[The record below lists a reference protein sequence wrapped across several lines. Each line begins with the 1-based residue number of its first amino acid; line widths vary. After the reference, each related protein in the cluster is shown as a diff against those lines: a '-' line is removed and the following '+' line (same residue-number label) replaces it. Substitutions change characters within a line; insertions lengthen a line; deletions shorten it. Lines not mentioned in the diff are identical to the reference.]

1 MGGQQDRMTL
11 YLGTQSSQFVN
22 LRVTF
27 KNSPIHILEKFAFK
41 DIYSAHQHLLNS
53 SELQECIILQTCN
66 RVEIYGVGPNPKYEG
81 IVNSW
86 SDLIDL
92 PVEEVK
98 NNVVISDGEKAVRH
112 LVELTSGLD
121 SLVIGEDQILGQVKR
136 SLDFSRKNGF
146 AGPNLNILFDKTIKI
161 GSRVRALTGINKGSI
176 SVGSMAVNLAYEYFD
191 DIKEKQILLIGS
203 GEGASLIAKSFK
215 QRDIKFFVTSRT
227 FERARSFADTVA
239 GSPIPFEAAL
249 EKLNDDID
257 IVFISTIAPY
267 YLLTYER
274 IANMMKNR
282 TKGLMI
288 FDLSNPRTV
297 EDRIAT
303 LNNIKL
309 VNIDQISEI
318 VEKNVGRRK
327 KEIQSA
333 EKIIEEE
340 MITIKEMLKRKSSEP
355 AIITIFKNA
364 DSIRNKELNKALSL
378 IGNRMNEK
386 DIKILEQ
393 FSYAL
398 VEGILSTPM
407 NNLRKEFSSSKN
419 ENELINLALKLFNY
433 EKP

>member
-1 MGGQQDRMTL
+1 M
-11 YLGTQSSQFVN
+11 
-22 LRVTF
+22 
-27 KNSPIHILEKFAFK
+27 
-41 DIYSAHQHLLNS
+41 
-53 SELQECIILQTCN
+53 QECIILQTCN
-66 RVEIYGVGPNPKYEG
+66 RVEIYGVGLNPDYDNL
-81 IVNSW
+81 INIW
-86 SDLIDL
+86 SSLINL
-92 PVEEVK
+92 PASQVK
-98 NNVVISDGEKAVRH
+98 NNVIINDGEEALKH
-112 LVELTSGLD
+112 LVKLTSGLD
-121 SLVIGEDQILGQVKR
+121 SLVVGEDQILGQVKR
-136 SLDFSRKNGF
+136 SLEFSRKNGF

-161 GSRVRALTGINKGSI
+161 GSRVRTLTGINKGST

-191 DIKEKQILLIGS
+191 DIKEKEILLIGS
-203 GEGASLIAKSFK
+203 GEGASLIAKALK
-215 QRDIKFFVTSRT
+215 QRNMKFFVTSRT

-239 GSPIPFEAAL
+239 GSPIPFETAL
-249 EKLNDDID
+249 EKINDNID
-257 IVFISTIAPY
+257 IVFISTVAPY

-282 TKGLMI
+282 NKGLMI

-297 EDRIAT
+297 EDKIAI

-333 EKIIEEE
+333 EKIINDEL
-340 MITIKEMLKRKSSEP
+340 IAIKEILKRKSSEP

-364 DSIRNKELNKALSL
+364 DSIRNKEFKKALSL
-378 IGNRMNEK
+378 IGNRVSDD

-407 NNLRKEFSSSKN
+407 NNLRKEFTNNKN

>member
-1 MGGQQDRMTL
+1 MTA
-11 YLGTQSSQFVN
+11 YLSLESSQFIN

-27 KNSPIHILEKFAFK
+27 KNSPIHILEKFTFK
-41 DIYSAHQHLLNS
+41 DIYNAYEVLINS
-53 SELQECIILQTCN
+53 RELQECLILQTCN
-66 RVEIYGVGPNPKYEG
+66 RVEIYGVGDNPNIEKLTE
-81 IVNSW
+81 IW
-86 SDLIDL
+86 SSLINVSMNEIKL
-92 PVEEVK
+92 NIMIETGEEAIK
-98 NNVVISDGEKAVRH
+98 H
-112 LVELTSGLD
+112 LAKLTSGLD

-136 SLDFSRKNGF
+136 SIEFSRKNGF
-146 AGPNLNILFDKTIKI
+146 SGPNLNILFERTIKT
-161 GSRVRALTGINKGSI
+161 GSKVRAATGINKGSI
-176 SVGSMAVNLAYEYFD
+176 SIGSMAVNLAYEYFD
-191 DIKEKQILLIGS
+191 DINEKEILLIGS
-203 GEGASLIAKSFK
+203 GEGASLIAKALK
-215 QRDIKFFVTSRT
+215 QRNMKFFVTSRT

-239 GSPIPFEAAL
+239 GSPIPFETAL
-249 EKLNDDID
+249 EKINDNID
-257 IVFISTIAPY
+257 IVFISTVAPY

-282 TKGLMI
+282 NKGLMI

-297 EDRIAT
+297 EDKIAT

-333 EKIIEEE
+333 EKIIDDEL
-340 MITIKEMLKRKSSEP
+340 IAIKEILKRKSSEP

-364 DSIRNKELNKALSL
+364 DSIRNKELKKALSL
-378 IGNRMNEK
+378 IGNRVSND

-407 NNLRKEFSSSKN
+407 NNLRKEFTSNKN

>member
-1 MGGQQDRMTL
+1 MTL
-11 YLGTQSSQFVN
+11 YLGAQSSQFVN

-41 DIYSAHQHLLNS
+41 DTFSAHQHLLNS
-53 SELQECIILQTCN
+53 SELQECVILQTCN
-66 RVEIYGVGPNPKYEG
+66 RVEIYGVGLNPKYESI
-81 IVNSW
+81 IVGW

-98 NNVVISDGEKAVRH
+98 NNVVISDGEEAVKH
-112 LVELTSGLD
+112 LVKLTSGLD

-136 SLDFSRKNGF
+136 SLEFSRKNGF

-161 GSRVRALTGINKGSI
+161 GIRVRAITGINKGST

-191 DIKEKQILLIGS
+191 DIKEKEILLIGS
-203 GEGASLIAKSFK
+203 GEGASLIAKSLK
-215 QRDIKFFVTSRT
+215 QRNMKFFITSRT
-227 FERARSFADTVA
+227 FERARSFSETVA
-239 GSPIPFEAAL
+239 GSPIPFESAL
-249 EKLNDDID
+249 EKLNENID
-257 IVFISTIAPY
+257 IVFISTVAPY

-274 IANMMKNR
+274 IASMMKNR
-282 TKGLMI
+282 RKGLMI

-333 EKIIEEE
+333 EKIIDEEI
-340 MITIKEMLKRKSSEP
+340 ITIKEMLKRKSSEP

-364 DSIRNKELNKALSL
+364 DSIRNKELSKALSL
-378 IGNRMNEK
+378 IGNRMNEN
-386 DIKILEQ
+386 DVKILEQ

-407 NNLRKEFSSSKN
+407 NNLRKEFSNSKN

>member
-1 MGGQQDRMTL
+1 MTL
-11 YLGTQSSQFVN
+11 YLGVQSSQFVN
-22 LRVTF
+22 IRVTF

-41 DIYSAHQHLLNS
+41 DVFDAHQHLLNLAD
-53 SELQECIILQTCN
+53 LQECIILQTCN
-66 RVEIYGVGPNPKYEG
+66 RVEIYGVGINPDYDNL
-81 IVNSW
+81 INAW
-86 SDLIDL
+86 SSLIDL
-92 PVEEVK
+92 PADNVK
-98 NNVVISDGEKAVRH
+98 NNVIITDGEEALKH
-112 LVELTSGLD
+112 LVKLTSGLD
-121 SLVIGEDQILGQVKR
+121 SLVVGEDQILGQVKR
-136 SLDFSRKNGF
+136 SLEYSRKNGF

-161 GSRVRALTGINKGSI
+161 GSRVRTLTGINKGST

-191 DIKEKQILLIGS
+191 DIKEKEILLIGS
-203 GEGASLIAKSFK
+203 GEGASLIAKALK
-215 QRDIKFFVTSRT
+215 QRNMKFFVTSRT

-239 GSPIPFEAAL
+239 GSPIPFETAL
-249 EKLNDDID
+249 EKINDNID
-257 IVFISTIAPY
+257 IVFISTVAPY

-282 TKGLMI
+282 NKGLMI

-297 EDRIAT
+297 EDKIAT

-333 EKIIEEE
+333 EKIINDEL
-340 MITIKEMLKRKSSEP
+340 IAIKEILKRKSSEP

-364 DSIRNKELNKALSL
+364 DSIRNKEFKKALSL
-378 IGNRMNEK
+378 IGNRVSND

-407 NNLRKEFSSSKN
+407 NNLRKEFTNNKN

>member
-1 MGGQQDRMTL
+1 MTL
-11 YLGTQSSQFVN
+11 YLGVQSSQFVN
-22 LRVTF
+22 IRVTF

-41 DIYSAHQHLLNS
+41 DVFDAHQHLLNLAD
-53 SELQECIILQTCN
+53 LQECIILQTCN
-66 RVEIYGVGPNPKYEG
+66 RVEIYGVGLNPDYDNL
-81 IVNSW
+81 INAW
-86 SDLIDL
+86 SSLINL
-92 PVEEVK
+92 PADQVK
-98 NNVVISDGEKAVRH
+98 NNIIINDGEEALKH
-112 LVELTSGLD
+112 LVNLTSGLD
-121 SLVIGEDQILGQVKR
+121 SLVVGEDQILGQVKR
-136 SLDFSRKNGF
+136 SLEFSRKNGF

-161 GSRVRALTGINKGSI
+161 GSRVRTLTGINKGST

-191 DIKEKQILLIGS
+191 DIKEKEILLIGS
-203 GEGASLIAKSFK
+203 GEGASLIAKALK
-215 QRDIKFFVTSRT
+215 QRNMKFFVTSRT

-239 GSPIPFEAAL
+239 GSPIPFDTAL
-249 EKLNDDID
+249 EKINDNID
-257 IVFISTIAPY
+257 IVFISTVAPY

-282 TKGLMI
+282 NKGLMI

-297 EDRIAT
+297 EDKIAT

-333 EKIIEEE
+333 EKIINDEL
-340 MITIKEMLKRKSSEP
+340 IAIKEILKRKSSEP

-364 DSIRNKELNKALSL
+364 DSIRNKEFKKALSL
-378 IGNRMNEK
+378 IGNRVGDD

-407 NNLRKEFSSSKN
+407 NNLRKEFTNNKN

>member
-1 MGGQQDRMTL
+1 L
-11 YLGTQSSQFVN
+11 N
-22 LRVTF
+22 L
-27 KNSPIHILEKFAFK
+27 A
-41 DIYSAHQHLLNS
+41 D
-53 SELQECIILQTCN
+53 LQECIILQTCN
-66 RVEIYGVGPNPKYEG
+66 RVEIYGVGINPDYDNL
-81 IVNSW
+81 INAW
-86 SDLIDL
+86 SSLIDL
-92 PVEEVK
+92 PADNVK
-98 NNVVISDGEKAVRH
+98 NNVIITDGEEALKH
-112 LVELTSGLD
+112 LVKLTSGLD
-121 SLVIGEDQILGQVKR
+121 SLVVGEDQILGQVKR
-136 SLDFSRKNGF
+136 SLEFSRKNGF

-161 GSRVRALTGINKGSI
+161 GSRVRTLTGINKGST

-191 DIKEKQILLIGS
+191 DIKEKEILLIGS
-203 GEGASLIAKSFK
+203 GEGASLIAKALK
-215 QRDIKFFVTSRT
+215 QRNMKFFVTSRT

-239 GSPIPFEAAL
+239 GSPIPFETAL
-249 EKLNDDID
+249 EKINDNID
-257 IVFISTIAPY
+257 IVFISTVAPY

-282 TKGLMI
+282 NKGLMI

-297 EDRIAT
+297 EDKIAT
-303 LNNIKL
+303 LNNTKL

-333 EKIIEEE
+333 EKIINDEL
-340 MITIKEMLKRKSSEP
+340 IAIKEILKRKSSEP

-364 DSIRNKELNKALSL
+364 DSIRNKEFKKALSL
-378 IGNRMNEK
+378 IGNRVGDD

-407 NNLRKEFSSSKN
+407 NNLRKEFTNNKN

>member
-1 MGGQQDRMTL
+1 MTL
-11 YLGTQSSQFVN
+11 YLGVQSSQFVN
-22 LRVTF
+22 IRVTF

-41 DIYSAHQHLLNS
+41 DVYDAHQHLSNVAD
-53 SELQECIILQTCN
+53 LQECIILQTCN
-66 RVEIYGVGPNPKYEG
+66 RVEIYGVGINPDYDNL
-81 IVNSW
+81 INAW
-86 SDLIDL
+86 SSLINL
-92 PVEEVK
+92 PADQVK
-98 NNVVISDGEKAVRH
+98 NNVIINDGEEALKH
-112 LVELTSGLD
+112 LVKLTSGLD
-121 SLVIGEDQILGQVKR
+121 SLVVGEDQILGQVKR
-136 SLDFSRKNGF
+136 SLEFSRKNGF

-161 GSRVRALTGINKGSI
+161 GSRVRTLTGINKGST

-191 DIKEKQILLIGS
+191 DIKEKEILLIGS
-203 GEGASLIAKSFK
+203 GEGASLIAKALK
-215 QRDIKFFVTSRT
+215 QRNMKFFVTSRT

-239 GSPIPFEAAL
+239 GSPIPFETAL
-249 EKLNDDID
+249 EKINDNID
-257 IVFISTIAPY
+257 IVFISTVAPY

-282 TKGLMI
+282 NKGLMI

-333 EKIIEEE
+333 EKIINDEL
-340 MITIKEMLKRKSSEP
+340 IAIKEILKRKSSEP

-364 DSIRNKELNKALSL
+364 DSIRNKEFKKALSL
-378 IGNRMNEK
+378 IGNRVGDD

-407 NNLRKEFSSSKN
+407 NNLRKEFTNNKN

>member
-1 MGGQQDRMTL
+1 MTL
-11 YLGTQSSQFVN
+11 YLGVQSSQFVN
-22 LRVTF
+22 IRVTF

-41 DIYSAHQHLLNS
+41 DVFDAHQHLLNLAD
-53 SELQECIILQTCN
+53 LQECIILQTCN
-66 RVEIYGVGPNPKYEG
+66 RVEIYGVGINPDYDNL
-81 IVNSW
+81 INAW
-86 SDLIDL
+86 SSLINL
-92 PVEEVK
+92 PADNVK
-98 NNVVISDGEKAVRH
+98 NNVIITDGEEALKH
-112 LVELTSGLD
+112 LVKLTSGLD
-121 SLVIGEDQILGQVKR
+121 SLVVGEDQILGQVKR
-136 SLDFSRKNGF
+136 SLEFSRKNGF

-161 GSRVRALTGINKGSI
+161 GSRVRTLTGINKGST

-191 DIKEKQILLIGS
+191 DIKEKEILLIGS
-203 GEGASLIAKSFK
+203 GEGASLIAKALK
-215 QRDIKFFVTSRT
+215 QRNMKFFVTSRT

-239 GSPIPFEAAL
+239 GSPIPFETAL
-249 EKLNDDID
+249 EKINDNID
-257 IVFISTIAPY
+257 IVFISTVAPY

-282 TKGLMI
+282 NKGLMI

-297 EDRIAT
+297 EDKIAT

-309 VNIDQISEI
+309 VNIDQISES

-333 EKIIEEE
+333 EKIINDEL
-340 MITIKEMLKRKSSEP
+340 IAIKEILKRKSSEP

-364 DSIRNKELNKALSL
+364 DSIRNKEFKKALSL
-378 IGNRMNEK
+378 IGNRVGDN

-407 NNLRKEFSSSKN
+407 NNLRKEFTNNKN

>member
-1 MGGQQDRMTL
+1 MTL
-11 YLGTQSSQFVN
+11 YLGVQSSQFVN
-22 LRVTF
+22 IRVTF

-41 DIYSAHQHLLNS
+41 DLFNAHQRLLNS

-66 RVEIYGVGPNPKYEG
+66 RVEIYGVGINPHYDN
-81 IVNSW
+81 IINAW
-86 SDLIDL
+86 SSLINL
-92 PVEEVK
+92 PADQVK
-98 NNVVISDGEKAVRH
+98 NNVIANDGEEALKH
-112 LVELTSGLD
+112 LVKLTSGLD
-121 SLVIGEDQILGQVKR
+121 SLVVGEDQILGQVKR
-136 SLDFSRKNGF
+136 SLEFSRKNGF

-161 GSRVRALTGINKGSI
+161 GGRVRTLTGINKGST

-191 DIKEKQILLIGS
+191 DIKEKEILLIGS
-203 GEGASLIAKSFK
+203 GEGASLIAKALK
-215 QRDIKFFVTSRT
+215 QRNMKFFVTSRT
-227 FERARSFADTVA
+227 FDRARSFADTVA
-239 GSPIPFEAAL
+239 GSPIPFETAL
-249 EKLNDDID
+249 EKLNDNID

-267 YLLTYER
+267 YLLTYDR

-282 TKGLMI
+282 NKGLMI

-297 EDRIAT
+297 EDKIAT

-318 VEKNVGRRK
+318 VEKNVGRRR

-333 EKIIEEE
+333 EKIIDDE
-340 MITIKEMLKRKSSEP
+340 MITIKEILKRKSSEP
-355 AIITIFKNA
+355 AIISIFKNA
-364 DSIRNKELNKALSL
+364 DSIRNKEFKKALSL
-378 IGNRMNEK
+378 IGNRVSEE

-407 NNLRKEFSSSKN
+407 NNLRKEFTNNRN

>member
-1 MGGQQDRMTL
+1 MTL
-11 YLGTQSSQFVN
+11 YLGVQSSQFVN
-22 LRVTF
+22 IRVTF

-41 DIYSAHQHLLNS
+41 DVFDAHQHLLNLAD
-53 SELQECIILQTCN
+53 LQECIILQTCN
-66 RVEIYGVGPNPKYEG
+66 RVEIYGVGLNPDYDNL
-81 IVNSW
+81 INAW
-86 SDLIDL
+86 SSLINL
-92 PVEEVK
+92 PADQVK
-98 NNVVISDGEKAVRH
+98 NNIVINDGEEALKH
-112 LVELTSGLD
+112 LVNLTSGLD
-121 SLVIGEDQILGQVKR
+121 SLVVGEDQILGQVKR
-136 SLDFSRKNGF
+136 SLEFSRKNGF

-161 GSRVRALTGINKGSI
+161 GSRVRTLTGINKGST

-191 DIKEKQILLIGS
+191 DIKEKEILLIGS
-203 GEGASLIAKSFK
+203 GEGASLIAKALK
-215 QRDIKFFVTSRT
+215 QRNMKFFVTSRT

-239 GSPIPFEAAL
+239 GSPIPFETAL
-249 EKLNDDID
+249 EKINDNID
-257 IVFISTIAPY
+257 IVFISTVAPY

-282 TKGLMI
+282 NKGLMI

-297 EDRIAT
+297 EDKIAT

-333 EKIIEEE
+333 EKIIDDEL
-340 MITIKEMLKRKSSEP
+340 IAIKEILKRKSSEP

-364 DSIRNKELNKALSL
+364 DSIRNKEFKKALSL
-378 IGNRMNEK
+378 IGNRVS
-386 DIKILEQ
+386 DDDVKILEQ

-407 NNLRKEFSSSKN
+407 NNLRKEFTSNKN

>member
-1 MGGQQDRMTL
+1 MTL
-11 YLGTQSSQFVN
+11 YLGVQSSQFVN
-22 LRVTF
+22 IRVTF

-41 DIYSAHQHLLNS
+41 DLFNAHQRLLNS

-66 RVEIYGVGPNPKYEG
+66 RVEIYGVGVNPHYDN
-81 IVNSW
+81 IINVW
-86 SDLIDL
+86 SSLINL
-92 PVEEVK
+92 PADQVK
-98 NNVVISDGEKAVRH
+98 NNVIVNDGEEALKH
-112 LVELTSGLD
+112 LVKLTSGLD
-121 SLVIGEDQILGQVKR
+121 SLVVGEDQILGQVKR
-136 SLDFSRKNGF
+136 SLEFSRKNGF

-161 GSRVRALTGINKGSI
+161 GGRVRTLTGINKGST

-191 DIKEKQILLIGS
+191 DIKEKEILLIGS
-203 GEGASLIAKSFK
+203 GEGASLIAKALK
-215 QRDIKFFVTSRT
+215 QRNMKFFVTSRT
-227 FERARSFADTVA
+227 FDRARSFADTVA
-239 GSPIPFEAAL
+239 GSPIPFETAL
-249 EKLNDDID
+249 EKLNDNID

-267 YLLTYER
+267 YLLTYDR

-282 TKGLMI
+282 NKGLMI

-297 EDRIAT
+297 EDKIAT

-318 VEKNVGRRK
+318 VEKNVGRRR

-333 EKIIEEE
+333 EKIIDDE
-340 MITIKEMLKRKSSEP
+340 MITIKEILKRKSSEP
-355 AIITIFKNA
+355 AIISIFKNA
-364 DSIRNKELNKALSL
+364 DSIRNKEFKKALSL
-378 IGNRMNEK
+378 IGNRVSEE

-407 NNLRKEFSSSKN
+407 NNLRKEFTNNRN

>member
-1 MGGQQDRMTL
+1 MTL
-11 YLGTQSSQFVN
+11 YLGVQSSQFVN
-22 LRVTF
+22 IRVTF
-27 KNSPIHILEKFAFK
+27 KNSPIHVLEKFAFK
-41 DIYSAHQHLLNS
+41 DIFDAHQHLLNS
-53 SELQECIILQTCN
+53 VDLQECIILQTCN
-66 RVEIYGVGPNPKYEG
+66 RVEIYAVGINPHYDN
-81 IVNSW
+81 IINAW
-86 SDLIDL
+86 SSLINL
-92 PVEEVK
+92 PADQVK
-98 NNVVISDGEKAVRH
+98 NNVIINDGEEALKH
-112 LVELTSGLD
+112 LVKLTSGLD
-121 SLVIGEDQILGQVKR
+121 SLVVGEDQILGQVKR
-136 SLDFSRKNGF
+136 SLEFSRKNGF

-161 GSRVRALTGINKGSI
+161 GGRVRTLTGINKGST

-191 DIKEKQILLIGS
+191 DIKEKEILLIGS
-203 GEGASLIAKSFK
+203 GEGASLIAKALK
-215 QRDIKFFVTSRT
+215 QRNMKFFVTSRT

-239 GSPIPFEAAL
+239 GSPIPFETAL
-249 EKLNDDID
+249 EKLNDNID

-282 TKGLMI
+282 NKGLMI

-297 EDRIAT
+297 EDKIAT

-333 EKIIEEE
+333 EKIINDE
-340 MITIKEMLKRKSSEP
+340 MITIKEILKRKSSEP

-364 DSIRNKELNKALSL
+364 DSIRNKEFKKALSL
-378 IGNRMNEK
+378 IGNRVSDD

-398 VEGILSTPM
+398 VEGILATPM
-407 NNLRKEFSSSKN
+407 NNLRKEFTNNKN

>member
-1 MGGQQDRMTL
+1 MTL
-11 YLGTQSSQFVN
+11 YLGVQSSQFVN
-22 LRVTF
+22 IRVTF

-41 DIYSAHQHLLNS
+41 DIFDAHQHLLKS
-53 SELQECIILQTCN
+53 ADLQECIILQTCN
-66 RVEIYGVGPNPKYEG
+66 RVEIYGVGINPHYDN
-81 IVNSW
+81 IINAW
-86 SDLIDL
+86 SSLINLSADQ
-92 PVEEVK
+92 VK
-98 NNVVISDGEKAVRH
+98 NNVIINDGEEALKH
-112 LVELTSGLD
+112 LVKLTSGLD
-121 SLVIGEDQILGQVKR
+121 SLVVGEDQILGQVKR
-136 SLDFSRKNGF
+136 SLEFSRKNGF

-161 GSRVRALTGINKGSI
+161 GGRVRTLTGINKGST

-191 DIKEKQILLIGS
+191 DIKEKEILLIGS
-203 GEGASLIAKSFK
+203 GEGASLIAKALK
-215 QRDIKFFVTSRT
+215 QRNMKFFVTSRT

-239 GSPIPFEAAL
+239 GSPIPFETAL
-249 EKLNDDID
+249 EKLNDNID

-282 TKGLMI
+282 NKGLMI

-297 EDRIAT
+297 EDKIAT

-333 EKIIEEE
+333 EKIINDE
-340 MITIKEMLKRKSSEP
+340 MITIKEILKRKSSEP

-364 DSIRNKELNKALSL
+364 DSIRNKEFKKALSL
-378 IGNRMNEK
+378 IGNRVSDD

-398 VEGILSTPM
+398 VEGILATPM
-407 NNLRKEFSSSKN
+407 NNLRKEFTNNKN

>member
-1 MGGQQDRMTL
+1 MTL
-11 YLGTQSSQFVN
+11 YLGVQSSQFVN
-22 LRVTF
+22 IRVTF

-41 DIYSAHQHLLNS
+41 DLFNAHQRLLNS

-66 RVEIYGVGPNPKYEG
+66 RVEIYGVGINPHYDN
-81 IVNSW
+81 IFNAW
-86 SDLIDL
+86 SSLINL
-92 PVEEVK
+92 PADQVK
-98 NNVVISDGEKAVRH
+98 NNVIVNDGEEALKH
-112 LVELTSGLD
+112 LVKLTSGLD
-121 SLVIGEDQILGQVKR
+121 SLVVGEDQILGQVKR
-136 SLDFSRKNGF
+136 SLEFSRKNGF

-161 GSRVRALTGINKGSI
+161 GGRVRTLTGINKGST

-191 DIKEKQILLIGS
+191 DIKEKEILLIGS
-203 GEGASLIAKSFK
+203 GEGASLIAKALK
-215 QRDIKFFVTSRT
+215 QRNMKFFVTSRT
-227 FERARSFADTVA
+227 FDRARSFADTVA
-239 GSPIPFEAAL
+239 GSPIPFETAL
-249 EKLNDDID
+249 EKLNDNID

-267 YLLTYER
+267 YLLTYDR

-282 TKGLMI
+282 NKGLMI

-297 EDRIAT
+297 EDKIAT

-318 VEKNVGRRK
+318 VEKNVGRRR

-333 EKIIEEE
+333 EKIIDDE
-340 MITIKEMLKRKSSEP
+340 MITIKEILKRKSSEP
-355 AIITIFKNA
+355 AIISIFKNA
-364 DSIRNKELNKALSL
+364 DSIRNKEFKKALSL
-378 IGNRMNEK
+378 IGNRVSEE

-407 NNLRKEFSSSKN
+407 NNLRKEFTNNRN

>member
-1 MGGQQDRMTL
+1 MTL
-11 YLGTQSSQFVN
+11 YLGVQSSQFVN
-22 LRVTF
+22 IRVTF

-41 DIYSAHQHLLNS
+41 DVFDAHQHLLNLAD
-53 SELQECIILQTCN
+53 LQECIILQTCN
-66 RVEIYGVGPNPKYEG
+66 RVEIYGVGINPDYDNL
-81 IVNSW
+81 ITAW
-86 SDLIDL
+86 SYLINL
-92 PVEEVK
+92 PADQVK
-98 NNVVISDGEKAVRH
+98 NNVIINDGEEALKH
-112 LVELTSGLD
+112 LVKLTSGLD
-121 SLVIGEDQILGQVKR
+121 SLVVGEDQILGQVKR
-136 SLDFSRKNGF
+136 SLEFSRKNGF

-161 GSRVRALTGINKGSI
+161 GSRVRTLTGINKGST

-191 DIKEKQILLIGS
+191 DIKEKEILLIGS
-203 GEGASLIAKSFK
+203 GEGASLIAKALK
-215 QRDIKFFVTSRT
+215 QRNMKFFVTSRT

-239 GSPIPFEAAL
+239 GSPIPFETAL
-249 EKLNDDID
+249 EKINDNID
-257 IVFISTIAPY
+257 IVFISTVAPY

-282 TKGLMI
+282 NKGLMI

-297 EDRIAT
+297 EDKIAT

-333 EKIIEEE
+333 EKIINDEL
-340 MITIKEMLKRKSSEP
+340 IAIKEILKRKSSEP

-364 DSIRNKELNKALSL
+364 DSIRNKEFKKALSL
-378 IGNRMNEK
+378 IGNRVGDD

-407 NNLRKEFSSSKN
+407 NNLRKEFTNNKN

>member
-1 MGGQQDRMTL
+1 MTL
-11 YLGTQSSQFVN
+11 YLGAQSSQFVN

-41 DIYSAHQHLLNS
+41 DIFSAHQHLLNA

-66 RVEIYGVGPNPKYEG
+66 RVEIYGVGLNPKYESIISG
-81 IVNSW
+81 W
-86 SDLIDL
+86 SSLIDL

-98 NNVVISDGEKAVRH
+98 NNVVISDGEEAVKH
-112 LVELTSGLD
+112 LVKLTSGLD

-136 SLDFSRKNGF
+136 SLEFSRKNGF
-146 AGPNLNILFDKTIKI
+146 AGPNLNVLFDKTIKI
-161 GSRVRALTGINKGSI
+161 GSRVRSLTGINKGSI

-191 DIKEKQILLIGS
+191 DIKEKEILLIGS
-203 GEGASLIAKSFK
+203 GEGASLIAKSLK
-215 QRDIKFFVTSRT
+215 QRNMKFFITSRT
-227 FERARSFADTVA
+227 FERARSFAETVA

-249 EKLNDDID
+249 EKLNENIE
-257 IVFISTIAPY
+257 IVFISTVAPY

-274 IANMMKNR
+274 IASMMKNR
-282 TKGLMI
+282 NKGLMI

-333 EKIIEEE
+333 EKIIDEE
-340 MITIKEMLKRKSSEP
+340 IKTIKEMLKRKSSEP

-378 IGNRMNEK
+378 IGNRMNEN
-386 DIKILEQ
+386 DIKIIEQ

-407 NNLRKEFSSSKN
+407 NNLRKEFSNNKN